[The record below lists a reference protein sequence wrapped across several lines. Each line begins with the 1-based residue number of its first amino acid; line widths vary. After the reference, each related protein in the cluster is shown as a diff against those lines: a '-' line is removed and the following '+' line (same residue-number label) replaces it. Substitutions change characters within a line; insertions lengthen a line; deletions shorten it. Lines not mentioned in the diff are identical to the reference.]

1 MTLEW
6 QIILGLAVLVVVLFL
21 LWRRA
26 AQRASDH
33 LFAKQSLSV
42 KYGKM
47 SEQFLPFLKDYPY
60 DPQQFRFLGTPVDG
74 VQFTD
79 DGIVFVEFKSTD
91 VPLSPRQKQVRELVK
106 RGKIAFEEHHL
117 DGNRHK

>member
-60 DPQQFRFLGTPVDG
+60 DPQLFRFLGTPVDG
-74 VQFTD
+74 VQFKD
-79 DGIVFVEFKSTD
+79 DGITFIEFKAAGGQ
-91 VPLSPRQKQVRELVK
+91 LSPGQKKIKELVDKK
-106 RGKIAFEEHHL
+106 RIDFREIRIE
-117 DGNRHK
+117 